1 MYVCMSINRFHI
13 VVYPYLCRF
22 HTFCIDLQVCVYEYQ
37 SFFNIDLYKCSY
49 CFHTCCIDLH
59 VCLYDNINSF
69 YIDRFIYILVLFPYF
84 LNTLTCMLILI
95 SIVQETITIIWRR
108 PTSRSYFLTMRKISD
123 RPIGW
128 QGPFI
133 YAQTMR
139 NLCAYVRM
147 RTGNI
152 SGQQGM
158 GLAGRFG
165 WLGGSGLA
173 WLASWVR
180 LA

>member
-1 MYVCMSINRFHI
+1 MF
-13 VVYPYLCRF
+13 
-22 HTFCIDLQVCVYEYQ
+22 
-37 SFFNIDLYKCSY
+37 
-49 CFHTCCIDLH
+49 
-59 VCLYDNINSF
+59 
-69 YIDRFIYILVLFPYF
+69 VLFTYS
-84 LNTLTCMLILI
+84 LHTLTCMLILI
-95 SIVQETITIIWRR
+95 SIVQEIITIIWRR

-158 GLAGRFG
+158 GWPGGLVGLVGRAWLG
-165 WLGGSGLA
+165 WLRGFV
-173 WLASWVR
+173 WLRFCENASAFSHFLLLKPSQIFFLDTKLRTRPHDASAPVAY
-180 LA
+180 LTFFQM

>member
-1 MYVCMSINRFHI
+1 MFVLF
-13 VVYPYLCRF
+13 PYLLHGFTCMF
-22 HTFCIDLQVCVYEYQ
+22 VWISCFMKIYQYFC
-37 SFFNIDLYKCSY
+37 
-49 CFHTCCIDLH
+49 CFHTCYMDLH
-59 VCLYDNINSF
+59 VCLYEYQSF
-69 YIDRFIYILVLFPYF
+69 SHSFIYIFVLFTYF
-84 LNTLTCMLILI
+84 LHTLTCMLILI
-95 SIVQETITIIWRR
+95 SIVQEIITIIWRR

-128 QGPFI
+128 QGPLI